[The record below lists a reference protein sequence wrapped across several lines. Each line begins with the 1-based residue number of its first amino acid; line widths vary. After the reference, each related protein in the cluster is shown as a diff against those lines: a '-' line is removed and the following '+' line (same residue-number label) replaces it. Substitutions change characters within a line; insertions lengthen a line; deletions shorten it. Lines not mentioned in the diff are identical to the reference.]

1 MKMELYVRISTHD
14 QQTLTLQRE
23 AMTAYATQ
31 RGGSIVMTV
40 KEIGSGVNERLQR
53 EALMRAA
60 RRREI
65 DAIAMVGWADIH
77 DAL

>member
-1 MKMELYVRISTHD
+1 
-14 QQTLTLQRE
+14 
-23 AMTAYATQ
+23 
-31 RGGSIVMTV
+31 MTV